1 MKISKEESKRIN
13 TQGTAILIFAVIV
26 WVLIFGTFQFA
37 N

>member
-1 MKISKEESKRIN
+1 MKISKQESKRIN
-13 TQGTAILIFAVIV
+13 RQGTAILIFAVIV